1 VKVIVLDVAR
11 DDHRVGVSHVGDVR
25 TFLLELWQR
34 IQDRGHLSL
43 ESGEAWARLL
53 RRFRALL
60 RRDGG
65 VRVIDDIDDDV
76 LDLTLELPEYVHES
90 LGGRC
95 VLGF

>member
-1 VKVIVLDVAR
+1 MKVIILDVAR
-11 DDHRVGVSHVGDVR
+11 DDHRVGISHVGDVR
-25 TFLLELWQR
+25 AFLLELWDR

-43 ESGEAWARLL
+43 ERGEARARLRL
-53 RRFRALL
+53 FRALL
-60 RRDGG
+60 RRDEG